1 MPPHGCSDWNPSLH
15 KFLSECADEDL
26 MCRFGAKKID
36 EYGRE
41 IYSLEKLETKEGGVD
56 IRRHLIEKGF
66 AVPIGEDAMC
76 TNTVAAPTSTSN
88 EVGLSRDP

>member
-1 MPPHGCSDWNPSLH
+1 
-15 KFLSECADEDL
+15 